1 MELERDI
8 RLVPLL
14 LQTIAALLVW
24 LGAPLRTW
32 KRYVGYTDEQRFLL
46 ERTLEAMAK
55 RGIFLRY
62 DGESDAIVELRLRML
77 ERFIDDPRKAMRHL
91 ARVARR
97 YGRIVR
103 TCLGEAAPDVTPRAL
118 VFAAIVDVEVCP
130 DDSS

>member
-62 DGESDAIVELRLRML
+62 DGESDALVELRLAML
-77 ERFIDDPRKAMRHL
+77 ERFIHDPRKAMRHL
-91 ARVARR
+91 ARTARR
-97 YGRIVR
+97 YGRLVR
-103 TCLGEAAPDVTPRAL
+103 TCLSECAPDVTPCAL
-118 VFAAIVDVEVCP
+118 VFAALCGAAVCSKE
-130 DDSS
+130 SS